1 MKTTT
6 KYIAIRETA
15 GMNDRTYRRYEE
27 YESEGL
33 AIAWFAGGD
42 LGACRTVSIYA
53 VEFDKGENLRTL
65 KPSEKRNIPNVG
77 TLVYRKRNDKVLF
90 DIREQESKAPAEPEH
105 EEAKAEPVMSKWR
118 VSSNGWGE
126 DKTYQVYRRIDVN
139 ATDHSGNRENRGGV
153 FDSKAEAQAYAD
165 KLNAGIDPEA
175 EEEAETETIE
185 DTGAPLE
192 PYIDD
197 DEEGDEP

>member
-1 MKTTT
+1 METTKTTR
-6 KYIAIRETA
+6 I
-15 GMNDRTYRRYEE
+15 
-27 YESEGL
+27 
-33 AIAWFAGGD
+33 
-42 LGACRTVSIYA
+42 
-53 VEFDKGENLRTL
+53 
-65 KPSEKRNIPNVG
+65 
-77 TLVYRKRNDKVLF
+77 
-90 DIREQESKAPAEPEH
+90 
-105 EEAKAEPVMSKWR
+105 MSKWR

-126 DKTYQVYRRIDVN
+126 DKTYHVYRRIDVN

-192 PYIDD
+192 PYSSLFGGDLAKHAEHDVADATAGTALSTITLLCDGDARRDTVHNAVNDWITIDCA
-197 DEEGDEP
+197 EARYKEAFRQETA